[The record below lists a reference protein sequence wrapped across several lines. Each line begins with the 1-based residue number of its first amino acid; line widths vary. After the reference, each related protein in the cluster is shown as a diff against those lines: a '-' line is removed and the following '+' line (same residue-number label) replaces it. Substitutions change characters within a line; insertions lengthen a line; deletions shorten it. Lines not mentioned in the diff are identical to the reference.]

1 MAETALIFSGYW
13 FSNWIRVCLWQN
25 SNKVKGQTM
34 IQDWLDP
41 FPITMSEAHSFNQ
54 HRWRVHSGPGS
65 GLLSLHARG
74 FPDVSDGVS
83 RQERQHEF
91 RNLFQ
96 SVLTSTSEGKSLCE
110 LPREGK
116 WQMTQ
121 EGLPRLFCVP
131 LKSRWCLGD
140 SLHLMGNIGPGSGPC
155 GCPKG
160 PEHDCRISFPVVF

>member
-1 MAETALIFSGYW
+1 
-13 FSNWIRVCLWQN
+13 
-25 SNKVKGQTM
+25 M
-34 IQDWLDP
+34 IVDKYLT
-41 FPITMSEAHSFNQ
+41 PIWRPQYLKSKSLVVMSMRIEMRTFGEDTRIIDHSFNQ
-54 HRWRVHSGPGS
+54 HRRRVHSGPGS

-96 SVLTSTSEGKSLCE
+96 SVLTSASEGKSLCE

-131 LKSRWCLGD
+131 LKSRRCLGD
-140 SLHLMGNIGPGSGPC
+140 SLHLMESIGPGSGPC

>member
-1 MAETALIFSGYW
+1 MGKTTPVFSGYW

-34 IQDWLDP
+34 TQDWLDP
-41 FPITMSEAHSFNQ
+41 FPVTMSEAHSSNQ
-54 HRWRVHSGPGS
+54 HRRRVHRGPGS
-65 GLLSLHARG
+65 GLLSLPARG
-74 FPDVSDGVS
+74 FPDVSDAVS
-83 RQERQHEF
+83 KQERQCEF
-91 RNLFQ
+91 WNLFQ
-96 SVLTSTSEGKSLCE
+96 SVLTSASEGKGLCE

-121 EGLPRLFCVP
+121 EGLPGLFCVP
-131 LKSRWCLGD
+131 LKSRWCL
-140 SLHLMGNIGPGSGPC
+140 HLMGSIGPGSGPR